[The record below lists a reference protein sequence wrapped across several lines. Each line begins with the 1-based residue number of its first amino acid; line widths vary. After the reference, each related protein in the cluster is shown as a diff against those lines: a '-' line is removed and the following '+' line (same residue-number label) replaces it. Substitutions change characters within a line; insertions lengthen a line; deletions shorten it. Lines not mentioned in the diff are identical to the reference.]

1 MNIDEQEREELKKS
15 MKLVNPKEQKEQK
28 ELDPNQIHEK

>member
-15 MKLVNPKEQKEQK
+15 MKLVNPKEQKE
-28 ELDPNQIHEK
+28 LDPNQIQEK